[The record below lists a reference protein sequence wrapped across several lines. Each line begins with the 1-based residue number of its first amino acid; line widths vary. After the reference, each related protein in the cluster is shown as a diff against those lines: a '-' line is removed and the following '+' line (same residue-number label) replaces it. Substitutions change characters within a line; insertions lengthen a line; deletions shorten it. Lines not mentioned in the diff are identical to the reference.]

1 MHLKHDCVRDI
12 LIFIE
17 DLPFNHQAMNDEI
30 FSSERLSKYSKDE
43 IIYAIERIGND
54 DAQLINGYVM
64 YASNEPYIVC
74 VKSLTFDGHQ
84 YLNNIR
90 DPKVW
95 SETKKA
101 TSKIASVSLDIMS
114 SVASNVI
121 IKMLGL
127 N

>member
-17 DLPFNHQAMNDEI
+17 ELPFNHQAMNDEI

-43 IIYAIERIGND
+43 IIYAIERI
-54 DAQLINGYVM
+54 
-64 YASNEPYIVC
+64 
-74 VKSLTFDGHQ
+74 
-84 YLNNIR
+84 
-90 DPKVW
+90 
-95 SETKKA
+95 
-101 TSKIASVSLDIMS
+101 MS
-114 SVASNVI
+114 SAASNVI